1 MQISSRN
8 ALNAF
13 SLIEILFVI
22 TVCVISAIVLL
33 KLSSY
38 VANTKQSLQIS
49 QDKRDANNENF
60 VLSLLNIDN
69 INFFSQVL
77 ESPIGISTS
86 YPACKTIN
94 NNFYVYHVDTITN
107 LQFVCDS
114 QNMTFWFDENLEL
127 SKKAS

>member
-107 LQFVCDS
+107 LQFVYDS

-127 SKKAS
+127 YKKAS

>member
-94 NNFYVYHVDTITN
+94 NNFYVYHLDTITN
-107 LQFVCDS
+107 LQFVYDS

>member
-49 QDKRDANNENF
+49 QDNRDTNNESF

-77 ESPIGISTS
+77 GSPIRISTS

-94 NNFYVYHVDTITN
+94 NSFYVYHVDTITN
-107 LQFVCDS
+107 LQFVYDS